1 MSISRRSF
9 LKGTAGVIGAGLLP
23 WSFSSRV
30 LAASQTYSV
39 IEVFLYGGASS
50 AVSELGMLKA
60 SEVPGF
66 NVNSKTVT
74 TNGFWQESGGDV
86 LEDLLTRNRL
96 TQLSVVPLHSSKA
109 HDFSQSYGTLGQA
122 SDIPDS
128 IALAATGDGAK
139 AFAGRKSG
147 YFPFD
152 GNLSENAFSR
162 SGWRYEIRDEDYEKE
177 VEGQLKTFNDF
188 QDILDL
194 YTQRNSDIH
203 SQFITTRDQ
212 VSLAKTIKSNYET
225 NQNNN
230 FFQNNDIGNQLR
242 AAVALIQSQNKTHYI
257 SMPYGGWDMHSN
269 SDDQYTSRMSSLLR
283 GVHTAS
289 EMIDQSG
296 LPIVIVLRGDFGRN
310 YRYNDSNGWD
320 HGDHQVMLIAGG
332 AGMMNHYGKHFSSKF
347 DEDTDLNGTRIFSKP
362 TGDYPVLDLSEVRAL
377 KLELMGVSVSESVSK
392 VAANSFMWSLDFPDQ
407 DAPSSY
413 ASALSSRY
421 QTLKTKI
428 NL

>member
-23 WSFSSRV
+23 WSFSSKV

-66 NVNSKTVT
+66 NVNSKTAT

-152 GNLSENAFSR
+152 ANLQNVFTR
-162 SGWRYEIRDEDYEKE
+162 SGWRYEVKDNPDDTTQNEFSP
-177 VEGQLKTFNDF
+177 L
-188 QDILDL
+188 LDL
-194 YTQRNSDIH
+194 YAAQGSQIH
-203 SQFITTRDQ
+203 TDFTAAGAQLDQ
-212 VSLAKTIKSNYET
+212 ARTIKENYE
-225 NQNNN
+225 NSQANS

-269 SDDQYTSRMSSLLR
+269 SDDQYTTRMSSLLR

-332 AGMMNHYGKHFSSKF
+332 AGMMNHYGKYFSSKF
-347 DEDTDLNGTRIFSKP
+347 DEDTDLNGTRIYSKP

-377 KLELMGVSVSESVSK
+377 QLELMGVSVSESVSK

-407 DAPSSY
+407 DTPSSY